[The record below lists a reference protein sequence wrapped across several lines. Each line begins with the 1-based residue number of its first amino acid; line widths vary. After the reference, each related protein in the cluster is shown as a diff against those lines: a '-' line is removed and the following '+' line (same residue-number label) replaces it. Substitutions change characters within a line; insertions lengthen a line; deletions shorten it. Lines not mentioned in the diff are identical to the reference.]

1 MNPSRI
7 FILRPVA
14 TTMLMVGILLAGITA
29 YKLLPVSA
37 LPEVD
42 YPIIQ
47 VITFYPGASPDVM
60 ASSVTAPLERQF
72 GQVPGLQQMTST
84 SSDGSS
90 VITLQFNLSLS
101 IDIAEQE
108 VQQSINASGTFLPAD
123 LPTPPIY
130 SKTNPADT
138 PILTLALTST
148 DLPLSKVED
157 LADTRLAPKISQLP
171 GVGLVSISGGQKP
184 AVRIQAN
191 PTSMASYGLN
201 LEDLRTAIV
210 AANVNQAKGNFD
222 GSHQAYQIG
231 ANDQLLSSG
240 DYAPLIIAFK
250 NGAPVK
256 LVDVA
261 DVIDDA
267 ENIRQAAWMNQ
278 TPAVI
283 LNIQRQPGA
292 NIISV
297 VDSIKQLLPQLTTS
311 LPLSIRVS
319 ILTDRTTTIRASV
332 SDVQFEL
339 MLTVGL
345 VVLVMFVFLR
355 SIAATIIPSVAVPLS
370 LIATFAIMYLLG
382 YSLNNLT
389 LMALTISTGFVVD
402 DAIVMI
408 ENITRYI
415 EAEEGPLEA
424 ALKGSE
430 QIGFTIVSLTIS
442 LIAVLIPL
450 LFMAD
455 IVGRL
460 FREFAVTLSVTI
472 LASAAISLTLTPMMS
487 SKLLKHT
494 PEESQGRFFRAS
506 ERAFNAV
513 IAFYGRT
520 LKWVLGFQLV
530 TLLVAIATLG
540 LTIFLFLIIPKGFF
554 PIQDTG
560 VIQGVSE
567 AAQSVSFPEMSNQQ
581 QQLTKIILQD
591 PAVDNLSSFIGIDG
605 TNTTLNSGRILINLK
620 PIATRK
626 INANA
631 VIQRLQP
638 ELAKVPG
645 ITLFMQP
652 VQDLSVEDRV
662 SRTQF
667 QYTLEDPNVDELN
680 TYAPQMLAKMQQLP
694 QLSDVASDQQV
705 QGLRA
710 KLVFDR
716 NTAAR
721 FGITTAAIDQTLYD
735 AYGQREVSVMFTQ
748 LNQYHVVLEVSPG
761 FEKNP
766 SDLRDLFIRTAST
779 TAAVNSATTTTT
791 GGSASTPVAG
801 VATGSPIQS
810 SAAFPNGGQIPLN
823 TFSHIET
830 TSAPITVNH
839 QGQFPVVTLSFNLA
853 PNASLGEAVAAVN
866 KVKDEMGMPPSIQAA
881 YQGTA
886 EAFQTSLANEPVLVA
901 AALITVYLVL
911 GVLYESYIH
920 PITILSTLPSA
931 GVGALLALIVC
942 RQDFSVI
949 ALIGIVLLIGIVKK
963 NAIMM
968 IDFALAAERREGM
981 KAEDAIYQA
990 CLLRFRPI
998 MMTTMAALLGAL
1010 PLALASGSGSE
1021 LRRPLGITI
1030 IGGLLISQLL
1040 TLYTTPVIYIW
1051 FDRLAARFS
1060 RKPSVK
1066 KVHPAPSP
1074 SGRVTNEYFRAIH
1087 PEAHRHHTSGG
1098 GDYAGRSRGVPPAS
1112 CLAATS
1118 SGFSDNFRERSFA
1131 GRQSGDDG
1139 LIGGNAARTSIRTYR
1154 RRLGNDVVKL
1164 PRIHQYYPAI
1174 QSRSGYRR
1182 SRPRCAG
1189 GHQRRPGLSA
1199 NESSEQSFVSK
1210 SESRGFSDLHARP
1223 HFAATHQGPDV

>member
-14 TTMLMVGILLAGITA
+14 TTMLMIGILLAGAVGYTQ
-29 YKLLPVSA
+29 LPVSA

-47 VITFYPGASPDVM
+47 VTTSYPGASPDVM

-101 IDIAEQE
+101 IDVAEQE
-108 VQQSINASGTFLPAD
+108 VQQSINASGTYLPAD
-123 LPTPPIY
+123 LPVPPIY

-191 PTSMASYGLN
+191 PTAMAAYGLN

-222 GSHQAYQIG
+222 GTHQSYQIG

-240 DYAPLIIAFK
+240 DYKPLIIAYK

-256 LVDVA
+256 LTDVS
-261 DVIDDA
+261 DVVDDA
-267 ENIRQAAWMNQ
+267 ENIRQAAWMNE
-278 TPAVI
+278 TPSVI
-283 LNIQRQPGA
+283 VNIQRQPGA

-297 VDSIKQLLPQLTTS
+297 VDQVKKLLPQLTSS
-311 LPLSIRVS
+311 LPTSIRVG

-345 VVLVMFVFLR
+345 VVAVMYIFLR
-355 SIAATIIPSVAVPLS
+355 NLPATIIPGIAVPLS
-370 LIATFAIMYLLG
+370 LVATFGVMYLLG

-408 ENITRYI
+408 ENISRYI
-415 EAEEGPLEA
+415 EAGENAMDA
-424 ALKGSE
+424 ALKGSA
-430 QIGFTIVSLTIS
+430 QIGFTIVSLTVS

-450 LFMAD
+450 LFMGD

-472 LASAAISLTLTPMMS
+472 LASAFVSLTLTPMMCA
-487 SKLLKHT
+487 KLLKHT
-494 PEESQGRFFRAS
+494 PEEQQGRFYHAS
-506 ERAFNAV
+506 ERAFNSI
-513 IAFYGRT
+513 IAFYGKT
-520 LKWVLGFQLV
+520 LKWVLRFQV
-530 TLLVAIATLG
+530 PTLIVAAATLC
-540 LTIFLFLIIPKGFF
+540 LTVFLFYTIPKGFF

-567 AAQSVSFPEMSNQQ
+567 SAQSVSFPEMSKQQ

-620 PIATRK
+620 PIEARK
-626 INANA
+626 ISASD
-631 VIQRLQP
+631 VIRRLQP
-638 ELAKVPG
+638 ELAKVAG
-645 ITLFMQP
+645 ITLYMQP
-652 VQDLSVEDRV
+652 VQDLSVDDRV

-667 QYTLEDPNVDELN
+667 QYTLEDASADELN
-680 TYAPQMLAKMQQLP
+680 QYVPQMIAKLQKLP
-694 QLSDVASDQQV
+694 ELSDVASDQEV
-705 QGLRA
+705 LGLRA
-710 KLVFDR
+710 SLVFDR

-721 FGITTAAIDQTLYD
+721 FGITTSAIDQTLYD
-735 AYGQREVSVMFTQ
+735 AYGQREVSTMFTQ
-748 LNQYHVVLEVSPG
+748 LNQYHVVLEVKPG

-766 SDLRDLFIRTAST
+766 ASLNDLYIRTAAT
-779 TAAVNSATTTTT
+779 TSAT
-791 GGSASTPVAG
+791 AP
-801 VATGSPIQS
+801 ATQS
-810 SAAFPNGGQIPLN
+810 NSAFPNGGQIPLN
-823 TFSHIET
+823 TFSHLET
-830 TSAPITVNH
+830 TTVPITVNH
-839 QGQFPVVTLSFNLA
+839 QGQFPVVTISFNLA
-853 PNASLGEAVAAVN
+853 PGVSLGDAVTAVN
-866 KVKDEMGMPPSIQAA
+866 KVHDEMNMPASVQAA

-886 EAFQTSLANEPVLVA
+886 QAFQASLANEGVLIA

-911 GVLYESYIH
+911 GILYESYIH
-920 PITILSTLPSA
+920 PLTILSTLPSA
-931 GVGALLALIVC
+931 GVGALLALIVF

-968 IDFALAAERREGM
+968 IDFALAAERTENM
-981 KAEDAIYQA
+981 KAEEAIYQA

-998 MMTTMAALLGAL
+998 MMTTMAALLGAV
-1010 PLALASGSGSE
+1010 PLALGTGSGSE

-1051 FDRLAARFS
+1051 FDRLGTRFS
-1060 RKPSVK
+1060 RKRKPK
-1066 KVHPAPSP
+1066 EVHAEGEP
-1074 SGRVTNEYFRAIH
+1074 V
-1087 PEAHRHHTSGG
+1087 EA
-1098 GDYAGRSRGVPPAS
+1098 
-1112 CLAATS
+1112 
-1118 SGFSDNFRERSFA
+1118 
-1131 GRQSGDDG
+1131 
-1139 LIGGNAARTSIRTYR
+1139 
-1154 RRLGNDVVKL
+1154 K
-1164 PRIHQYYPAI
+1164 
-1174 QSRSGYRR
+1174 
-1182 SRPRCAG
+1182 
-1189 GHQRRPGLSA
+1189 
-1199 NESSEQSFVSK
+1199 
-1210 SESRGFSDLHARP
+1210 
-1223 HFAATHQGPDV
+1223 